1 MTIIEEYCYLCTDQK
16 NTTMTNNESARELI
30 LQILRTRMAFRQT
43 LQRVLKRHNVDMTFE
58 MLQVMNCLWN
68 EQGISQQSLAEKTAK
83 DKACL
88 TNLINNLEK
97 KNWVIRKEDSSDRR
111 NRLIFLTV
119 QGEDLALTVKPLIN
133 DIYTQTGIEMEVSRI
148 NECTED
154 LKRLYEVLNEI

>member
-1 MTIIEEYCYLCTDQK
+1 
-16 NTTMTNNESARELI
+16 MTNNESARELI

-83 DKACL
+83 DKACV
-88 TNLINNLEK
+88 TNLINKLEK

-119 QGEDLALTVKPLIN
+119 QGEELALTVKPLIN
-133 DIYTQTGIEMEVSRI
+133 DIYTQTGMEMEVSRI

>member
-1 MTIIEEYCYLCTDQK
+1 
-16 NTTMTNNESARELI
+16 MTNNESARELI

-111 NRLIFLTV
+111 NRLIFLTA
-119 QGEDLALTVKPLIN
+119 QGEELALTVKPLIN

-154 LKRLYEVLNEI
+154 LERLYEALNEI

>member
-1 MTIIEEYCYLCTDQK
+1 
-16 NTTMTNNESARELI
+16 MTNNESARELI
-30 LQILRTRMAFRQT
+30 LQILRIRMAFRQT

-111 NRLIFLTV
+111 NRLIFLTA
-119 QGEDLALTVKPLIN
+119 QGEELALTVKPLIN

>member
-1 MTIIEEYCYLCTDQK
+1 
-16 NTTMTNNESARELI
+16 MTNNESARELI

-111 NRLIFLTV
+111 NRLIFLTA
-119 QGEDLALTVKPLIN
+119 QGEELALTVKPLIN
-133 DIYTQTGIEMEVSRI
+133 DIYTQTGMEMEVSRI

>member
-1 MTIIEEYCYLCTDQK
+1 
-16 NTTMTNNESARELI
+16 MTNNESARELI

-119 QGEDLALTVKPLIN
+119 QGEELALTVKPLIN

-148 NECTED
+148 DECTED

>member
-1 MTIIEEYCYLCTDQK
+1 
-16 NTTMTNNESARELI
+16 MTNNESARELI

-111 NRLIFLTV
+111 NRLIFLTA
-119 QGEDLALTVKPLIN
+119 QGEELALTGKPLIN

>member
-1 MTIIEEYCYLCTDQK
+1 
-16 NTTMTNNESARELI
+16 MTNNESARELI

-97 KNWVIRKEDSSDRR
+97 KNWVIRKEDLSDRR
-111 NRLIFLTV
+111 NRLIFLTA
-119 QGEDLALTVKPLIN
+119 QGEELALTVKPLIN

>member
-1 MTIIEEYCYLCTDQK
+1 
-16 NTTMTNNESARELI
+16 MTNNESARELI

-111 NRLIFLTV
+111 NRLIFLTA
-119 QGEDLALTVKPLIN
+119 QGEKLALTVKPLIN

>member
-1 MTIIEEYCYLCTDQK
+1 
-16 NTTMTNNESARELI
+16 MTNNESARELI
-30 LQILRTRMAFRQT
+30 LQILRTRMVFRQT

-111 NRLIFLTV
+111 NRLIFLTA
-119 QGEDLALTVKPLIN
+119 QGEELALTVKPLIN

>member
-1 MTIIEEYCYLCTDQK
+1 
-16 NTTMTNNESARELI
+16 MTNNESARELI

-119 QGEDLALTVKPLIN
+119 QGEELALTVKPLIN
-133 DIYTQTGIEMEVSRI
+133 DIYTQTGMEMEVSRI

>member
-1 MTIIEEYCYLCTDQK
+1 
-16 NTTMTNNESARELI
+16 MTNNESARELI
-30 LQILRTRMAFRQT
+30 LQILRTRMAFRKT

-111 NRLIFLTV
+111 NRLIFLTA
-119 QGEDLALTVKPLIN
+119 QGEELALTVKPLIN

>member
-1 MTIIEEYCYLCTDQK
+1 
-16 NTTMTNNESARELI
+16 MTNNESARELI

-97 KNWVIRKEDSSDRR
+97 KNWVIWKEDSSDRR
-111 NRLIFLTV
+111 NRLIFLTA
-119 QGEDLALTVKPLIN
+119 QGEELALTVKPLIN

>member
-1 MTIIEEYCYLCTDQK
+1 
-16 NTTMTNNESARELI
+16 MTNNESARELI
-30 LQILRTRMAFRQT
+30 LQILRTRMVFRQT

-119 QGEDLALTVKPLIN
+119 QGEELALTVKPLIN

>member
-1 MTIIEEYCYLCTDQK
+1 
-16 NTTMTNNESARELI
+16 MTNNESARELI

-111 NRLIFLTV
+111 YRLIFLTA
-119 QGEDLALTVKPLIN
+119 QGEELALTVKPLIN

>member
-1 MTIIEEYCYLCTDQK
+1 
-16 NTTMTNNESARELI
+16 MTNNESARELI

-43 LQRVLKRHNVDMTFE
+43 LQRVLKRHNVDVTFE

-111 NRLIFLTV
+111 NRLIFLTA
-119 QGEDLALTVKPLIN
+119 QGEELALTVKPLIN

>member
-1 MTIIEEYCYLCTDQK
+1 
-16 NTTMTNNESARELI
+16 MTNNESARELI

-119 QGEDLALTVKPLIN
+119 QGEELALTVKPLIN

-154 LKRLYEVLNEI
+154 LNRLYEVLNEI

>member
-1 MTIIEEYCYLCTDQK
+1 
-16 NTTMTNNESARELI
+16 MTNNESARELI

-111 NRLIFLTV
+111 NRLIFLTA
-119 QGEDLALTVKPLIN
+119 QGEELALTVKPLNN

>member
-1 MTIIEEYCYLCTDQK
+1 
-16 NTTMTNNESARELI
+16 MTNNESARELI

-111 NRLIFLTV
+111 NRLIFLTI
-119 QGEDLALTVKPLIN
+119 QGEELALTVKPLIN

>member
-1 MTIIEEYCYLCTDQK
+1 
-16 NTTMTNNESARELI
+16 MTNNESARELI

-111 NRLIFLTV
+111 NRLIFLTA
-119 QGEDLALTVKPLIN
+119 QGEELALTVKPLIN